1 MNLDRIFSD
10 PALKDVRPE
19 VRNELNKL
27 GKMAEGKSPMEVF
40 TLITTFQKNLE
51 SRGLLNSHEK
61 QVLSRAIENSLSP
74 EEKRKVM
81 SILQMLKK

>member
-10 PALKDVRPE
+10 PALKEVRPE
-19 VRNELNKL
+19 VRQELNKL
-27 GKMAEGKSPMEVF
+27 SKMAEGKQPMEVF
-40 TLITTFQKNLE
+40 VLITNFQKNLE

-61 QVLSRAIENSLSP
+61 QVLSRAIENTLSP
-74 EEKRKVM
+74 EEKRKVL